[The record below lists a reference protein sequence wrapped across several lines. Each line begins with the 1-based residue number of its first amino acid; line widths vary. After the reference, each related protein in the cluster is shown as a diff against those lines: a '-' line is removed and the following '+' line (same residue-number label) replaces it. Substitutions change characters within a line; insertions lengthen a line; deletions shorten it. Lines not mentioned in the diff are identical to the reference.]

1 MKGLKLL
8 SSEITLGTLVAILS
22 VLAAVSGY
30 QSSMADSDQTKNNVL
45 GQKMLTDANAEY
57 LSANQMIVYDY
68 QMYDGYYMGSSRRA
82 PAGDAL
88 VERARVAAPRGELG
102 RRVPAHLVAVHA
114 DSDDRPPG
122 LERARDRADV
132 LGGAA
137 HRAGNDGGIAL
148 ERRVAPHVEH
158 LRRGKGLA
166 QRAKRADRHRAGVR
180 RGFAVDRIHGSR
192 LHCGPAGP

>member
-68 QMYDGYYMGSSRRA
+68 QMYDGYYMAEDADKEAYYQASFSPELQASIAANAEDPFSESYYDAMQSA
-82 PAGDAL
+82 PQGMFDEADRLFDLAEKWNERGDAL
-88 VERARVAAPRGELG
+88 Q
-102 RRVPAHLVAVHA
+102 LVLLI
-114 DSDDRPPG
+114 S
-122 LERARDRADV
+122 
-132 LGGAA
+132 
-137 HRAGNDGGIAL
+137 AL
-148 ERRVAPHVEH
+148 
-158 LRRGKGLA
+158 GLA
-166 QRAKRADRHRAGVR
+166 LAAWATLL
-180 RGFAVDRIHGSR
+180 APENRIRVLFGLCATVALVYS
-192 LHCGPAGP
+192 LFLYIQVPVIA

>member
-68 QMYDGYYMGSSRRA
+68 QMYDGYYMAEDADKEAYYQASFSPELQESIAANAEDPFSESYYDAMQAGPQGMFDEADSLFDLAEKWNER
-82 PAGDAL
+82 GDAL
-88 VERARVAAPRGELG
+88 QLI
-102 RRVPAHLVAVHA
+102 LLI
-114 DSDDRPPG
+114 S
-122 LERARDRADV
+122 
-132 LGGAA
+132 
-137 HRAGNDGGIAL
+137 AL
-148 ERRVAPHVEH
+148 
-158 LRRGKGLA
+158 GLA
-166 QRAKRADRHRAGVR
+166 LAAWATLL
-180 RGFAVDRIHGSR
+180 APESR
-192 LHCGPAGP
+192 LRVLFGLCAVVALVYSLFLYIQVPVIA